1 MFDFLKKSF
10 PSLKKESPYY
20 VQALTGFIVKPHDE
34 HEPLAGQDVF
44 LGEFFVGQINRMPSS
59 YDPPESSYYRGFYL
73 DPCNNAKK
81 LVVDELYAKVQKSVE
96 DETNALYGQSALC
109 MVDSDIVNEISEGMK
124 HVKAVTDKFVKIK
137 YIKVNKNEVAMQ
149 FFKELTDLIF
159 INFQQLFIEMR
170 EKDIFPSVYL
180 YYNDRQRNTIEIRT
194 EKEGYPEKRYITRIY
209 INDTMSRTMYATNR
223 NWPEREIGKCAFS
236 DDYEMYPVI
245 EDIRSHYQNISNTK
259 LSDDELKK
267 AIINDIT
274 QHISK
279 NIKNKIESCNWG
291 ISASEK
297 QYNIPKDDEHGQEN

>member
-96 DETNALYGQSALC
+96 DETNSIYGQSALC
-109 MVDSDIVNEISEGMK
+109 MVDSDIVKEISENMK
-124 HVKAVTDKFVKIK
+124 QVKAVTDKFVKIK

-149 FFKELTDLIF
+149 FFNELTDLIF
-159 INFQQLFIEMR
+159 INFQQLFVEMR

-180 YYNDRQRNTIEIRT
+180 YYHDRQRNTIEIRT
-194 EKEGYPEKRYITRIY
+194 EKEGYPEKRYVTRIY
-209 INDTMSRTMYATNR
+209 FNDTMSRTMYATNR
-223 NWPEREIGKCAFS
+223 NWPERETGKCAFS
-236 DDYEMYPVI
+236 EDFEMYPVI
-245 EDIRSHYQNISNTK
+245 EDIRTHYQNISNTK

-267 AIINDIT
+267 AIINDIA
-274 QHISK
+274 QHTSK
-279 NIKNKIESCNWG
+279 NIKDKINSCNWG
-291 ISASEK
+291 ISNSSER
-297 QYNIPKDDEHGQEN
+297 YNIPKDDVHGQEN